1 MIGGGLIMVLKMAIV
16 DDDTLFLQDIEKISY
31 EFLKKEKV
39 IASID
44 TFTSHRMLLYEVDED
59 SYYDLFLLDI
69 EMKDDND
76 INGIQIAKRIREYN
90 RDSIIIFVTSHM
102 KYTLDAF
109 KVIAFRYIPKNE
121 LKKGLE
127 EALQETIKELHER
140 EKSFYLIETIT
151 KYIKLY
157 YTNIYYIYKVGKYS
171 IFVSTT
177 GEYKVR
183 KSLATVFKELNSL
196 EFVFVERGFIANIT
210 HIDRMEDEKVFMDNG
225 IVLKVSR
232 PQIHMV
238 KEKIAEYWG
247 ENT

>member
-1 MIGGGLIMVLKMAIV
+1 MVLKMAIV

-44 TFTSHRMLLYEVDED
+44 TFTSHRMLLYELDED

-171 IFVSTT
+171 IFV
-177 GEYKVR
+177 E
-183 KSLATVFKELNSL
+183 
-196 EFVFVERGFIANIT
+196 
-210 HIDRMEDEKVFMDNG
+210 
-225 IVLKVSR
+225 
-232 PQIHMV
+232 
-238 KEKIAEYWG
+238 
-247 ENT
+247 